1 MAERHKIIDDIN
13 NEIDGA
19 VNQFN
24 KSIPKIEKGL
34 SDSITNIIKDL
45 DTTSTGEIKTTV
57 KNLKKMGEIER
68 EMAKA
73 FESDEYLKSVDE
85 FTSSYDKVK
94 GFETKYFDNVLTE
107 FAQPAIMD
115 VIQQQAIASVTNSL
129 TGANIVANVIDP
141 VNTLVRQGIESGSS
155 WADLR
160 SSIDGFLRGV
170 DGGDGALTRYTT
182 TITNDSLNTYS
193 RTYENYVA
201 DREDINWFEYIGRET
216 NTTRKFCNE
225 LDHVKWFKRSDIPDL
240 IRGRIKDYKNDKT
253 ITVPLY
259 KKTSKPFGM
268 KAETSSTNFI
278 QLAGGWNCGHHAYP
292 VPDYLVPDEILNATK
307 DVDVVPNV
315 EPTVDEFVPA
325 TSIKEA
331 EQFAIKNGL
340 GKNVD
345 YSRVNITGANV
356 CLLYTSPSPRDS

>member
-68 EMAKA
+68 AMGKA
-73 FESDEYLKSVDE
+73 FESDEYLKSVDD

-182 TITNDSLNTYS
+182 TITNDSLNTY
-193 RTYENYVA
+193 YE
-201 DREDINWFEYIGRET
+201 RMKIMLRIGRGLIGL
-216 NTTRKFCNE
+216 NT
-225 LDHVKWFKRSDIPDL
+225 
-240 IRGRIKDYKNDKT
+240 
-253 ITVPLY
+253 
-259 KKTSKPFGM
+259 
-268 KAETSSTNFI
+268 
-278 QLAGGWNCGHHAYP
+278 
-292 VPDYLVPDEILNATK
+292 
-307 DVDVVPNV
+307 
-315 EPTVDEFVPA
+315 
-325 TSIKEA
+325 
-331 EQFAIKNGL
+331 
-340 GKNVD
+340 
-345 YSRVNITGANV
+345 
-356 CLLYTSPSPRDS
+356 